1 MESLL
6 SNLPDNVSEETL
18 VEVLSGRINDLI
30 STDFSRLLHLL
41 YRIDI
46 DETQLRS
53 LLRRHP
59 DEDAGQIIAKL
70 ILSRQREK
78 AAAREAFRRSSVDL
92 DIPEDERW

>member
-6 SNLPDNVSEETL
+6 TNLPDNVSEETL

-30 STDFSRLLHLL
+30 STDFSLLLNLL

-46 DETQLRS
+46 DETQLRTI
-53 LLRRHP
+53 LRLHP
-59 DEDAGQIIAKL
+59 DQDAGQIIAKL
-70 ILSRQREK
+70 ILSRHREK
-78 AAAREAFRRSSVDL
+78 AAAREAFRRSTGEP

>member
-6 SNLPDNVSEETL
+6 TNLPDNVSEETL

-30 STDFSRLLHLL
+30 DTDFSLLLNML

-46 DETQLRS
+46 DETQLRTI
-53 LLRRHP
+53 LRQHP
-59 DEDAGQIIAKL
+59 DQDAGQIIAKL

-78 AAAREAFRRSSVDL
+78 ATAREAFRRSTADT